1 MRAIHANV
9 RLALS
14 LGMLLG
20 MTHGWVISEGRASQA
35 DAGLEFAKT
44 VKSATIFSPFG
55 SDGNQSFPY

>member
-20 MTHGWVISEGRASQA
+20 MTHGWVISEGRASQS
-35 DAGLEFAKT
+35 DGSLEFVKT
-44 VKSATIFSPFG
+44 VKSATLFRPFG